1 MAGGLDRIG
10 GSSRPGLLAVLAMVG
25 DTPTTSPRKSLAAGR
40 ADLGAAAAVLIVGG
54 DVADPGVQP
63 DGVVVG
69 ADHLQFSAEL
79 VGVAELLQVGP
90 LALDVPEEALD
101 RSLVGGGVR
110 AAEVLDDRAQRQEL
124 LVDPE
129 VICGPLSEAASS
141 SGRVG
146 SSTAR
151 STRPSWRA
159 ATSPSKPSRSKASV
173 NTTWTWVEVSSALS
187 RVASHLRLTRST
199 IANAHGA
206 ARQRPKWVTSQPH
219 TWLGRYSNQSG
230 QGVRCT
236 GARPAG
242 LGSTRS

>member
-1 MAGGLDRIG
+1 MTDDGRWIRPHRGVVTAGSPCRACD
-10 GSSRPGLLAVLAMVG
+10 VG

-69 ADHLQFSAEL
+69 ADHLRFSAEL

-124 LVDPE
+124 
-129 VICGPLSEAASS
+129 
-141 SGRVG
+141 
-146 SSTAR
+146 
-151 STRPSWRA
+151 
-159 ATSPSKPSRSKASV
+159 PSRPGG
-173 NTTWTWVEVSSALS
+173 
-187 RVASHLRLTRST
+187 HLR
-199 IANAHGA
+199 A
-206 ARQRPKWVTSQPH
+206 
-219 TWLGRYSNQSG
+219 
-230 QGVRCT
+230 
-236 GARPAG
+236 
-242 LGSTRS
+242 